1 MSKVV
6 MLDDLM
12 EQMRNFKSQK
22 DVAKFIKKYR
32 SVDYLPMIMMNYADE
47 LRVKNKCDTA
57 NLIYLEMVENKHLE
71 YIYDEVTFV

>member
-47 LRVKNKCDTA
+47 LKRLIDDNK
-57 NLIYLEMVENKHLE
+57 
-71 YIYDEVTFV
+71 